1 MCGIAGYVH
10 RDRSRP
16 ADAGLLLR
24 MAETLRHRG
33 PDDDGYLCE
42 GPVGLAMRR
51 LQVLDL
57 EGGAQPLYNEDRTVA
72 VVFNGEIYN
81 YRELR
86 QELEARGHTFRTRS
100 DTEVIVHQYEED
112 GVDCLQR
119 FNGMFALALWDA
131 TRRRLL
137 LARDRMGIKPLHW
150 MDGNT
155 SLVFAS
161 ELKALLPHPDAAAE
175 LDPVGLSRYLTHEY
189 LPAPHTILRGMYK
202 LPPGHR
208 LLLDD
213 SGIRVERWW
222 RIRFT
227 GTNVPSRREE
237 ALQELESRLENAVRR
252 RLVSD
257 VPLGAF
263 LSGGVD
269 SSTVVALMQR
279 HSARPVQTFSI
290 GFHESSYDESPHAR
304 QAARHL
310 GTEHHEKIFH
320 GHEMLDLLPQ
330 VADFLD
336 EPLGDASILPTFL
349 LSGFTRQSVT
359 VALSGDGGDELFAGY
374 PTYRAHRAAHWY
386 RRLPALVRR
395 AIVEPLVRALPV
407 SDRYLSLDF
416 AASRFVA
423 AATLPPLERH
433 VTWMGSLVGDDKRR
447 LLSPDLRREL
457 EGDNEF
463 SSARQ
468 VWDECDTDD
477 SLARLL
483 HLDMR
488 TYLQDDI
495 LTKVDRAGMAHSL
508 EVRIPLL
515 DHTVVEFA
523 AALPSEWKLHGSQSK
538 VLFKQLAARRLPP
551 SIVQRPKRGFAI
563 PVASWLRGPLRQMA
577 TDLLAPERIRRQ
589 GLFDPTGVQTL
600 LREHMQRKA
609 NHRKPLFTLLMFQL
623 WHERWAAAR

>member
-1 MCGIAGYVH
+1 
-10 RDRSRP
+10 
-16 ADAGLLLR
+16 

-51 LQVLDL
+51 LQVLDP

-81 YRELR
+81 FRELR
-86 QELEARGHTFRTRS
+86 QELETRGHTFRTRC

-112 GVDCLQR
+112 GADCLQR

-137 LARDRMGIKPLHW
+137 LARDRMGIKPLYW
-150 MDGNT
+150 MDGPT

-189 LPAPHTILRGMYK
+189 LPAPHTILRGMHK

-208 LLLDD
+208 LLLDE
-213 SGIRVERWW
+213 GGTRVERWW
-222 RIRFT
+222 RLRFS
-227 GTNVPSRREE
+227 GTRVPTSQEE
-237 ALQELESRLENAVRR
+237 ALEELESRLEGAVRR

-279 HSARPVQTFSI
+279 HSPRPVQTFSI

-304 QAARHL
+304 QVAHHL

-320 GHEMLDLLPQ
+320 GQEMLDLIPQ

-336 EPLGDASILPTFL
+336 EPLGDPSILPTFL
-349 LSGFTRQSVT
+349 LSRFTRAGVT

-374 PTYRAHRAAHWY
+374 PTYRAHRAARWY
-386 RRLPALVRR
+386 ARLPAWLRR
-395 AIVEPLVRALPV
+395 TVVEPLVRALPV

-416 AASRFVA
+416 VANRFVA
-423 AATLPPLERH
+423 AAALPPLQRH
-433 VTWMGSLVGDDKRR
+433 VTWMGSLLGDDKRR

-457 EGDNEF
+457 EGDDELA
-463 SSARQ
+463 SARQ
-468 VWDECDTDD
+468 IWDECDTDD
-477 SLARLL
+477 PLGRFL
-483 HLDMR
+483 HLDLR

-495 LTKVDRAGMAHSL
+495 LAKVDRASMAHSL
-508 EVRIPLL
+508 EVRVPLL

-523 AALPSEWKLHGSQSK
+523 TALPSEWKLHGGRGK
-538 VLFKQLAARRLPP
+538 VLFKKLAARLLPA
-551 SIVQRPKRGFAI
+551 SIVRRPKRGFAI
-563 PVASWLRGPLRQMA
+563 PVASWLRGPLREMA

-589 GLFDPTGVQTL
+589 GLFEPAAVQAL
-600 LREHMQRKA
+600 LHEHLERKA

-623 WHERWAAAR
+623 WHDRWIAAP